1 MLIQRCAWHAFFRGY
16 PRPLRVLSW
25 HGRGVAFSDSICPS
39 CADRVRNEGL
49 WGSPPP
55 PVWPGSPQTAL
66 IFVGLPLLT
75 ALVLLATPLH
85 DAAPPT
91 PREEAAAPLSLPA
104 PEPRVAKPETG
115 GAAMPRAVAKRQPVD
130 DRGVPAVIYETRR
143 TRHRAW
149 EDASTAVSGSA
160 PAVMAT
166 RTGGAWLHPA
176 ATPESITL
184 TAPPANADARA
195 TATSLATQSP

>member
-25 HGRGVAFSDSICPS
+25 RGRGVFFTETNCAS
-39 CADRVRNEGL
+39 CADRVRIEGL

-85 DAAPPT
+85 DPGPPAPREGLTAPLRDDVPT
-91 PREEAAAPLSLPA
+91 PD
-104 PEPRVAKPETG
+104 PRLVEGDSG
-115 GAAMPRAVAKRQPVD
+115 GAAMPRAVARRRPTIA
-130 DRGVPAVIYETRR
+130 DRVPPVIYETRR
-143 TRHRAW
+143 TIHRSRGAR
-149 EDASTAVSGSA
+149 VSG
-160 PAVMAT
+160 
-166 RTGGAWLHPA
+166 GGAEPITLAA
-176 ATPESITL
+176 AT
-184 TAPPANADARA
+184 ARA
-195 TATSLATQSP
+195 GSGPTAASLGTQSP

>member
-25 HGRGVAFSDSICPS
+25 RGRGVAFSDTVCPS
-39 CADRVRNEGL
+39 CADRVRIEGL

-66 IFVGLPLLT
+66 LFVGLPLLT

-85 DAAPPT
+85 DAVPPA

-104 PEPRVAKPETG
+104 PEPRVAERETG
-115 GAAMPRAVAKRQPVD
+115 AAAMPRAVAKRQRVD
-130 DRGVPAVIYETRR
+130 GGAVPAVIYETRR
-143 TRHRAW
+143 TRHRAR
-149 EDASTAVSGSA
+149 ENASTGTSGSA
-160 PAVMAT
+160 PAVLAT
-166 RTGGAWLHPA
+166 RTSGGWPHP

-184 TAPPANADARA
+184 AGPSASAEARA
-195 TATSLATQSP
+195 TATSLVTQSP

>member
-25 HGRGVAFSDSICPS
+25 RGRGVSFTDSICPS
-39 CADRVRNEGL
+39 CADRVRIEGL

-85 DAAPPT
+85 DPGPAA
-91 PREEAAAPLSLPA
+91 PREELAVALRAEVPTPA
-104 PEPRVAKPETG
+104 LRLAEREIG
-115 GAAMPRAVAKRQPVD
+115 GAAMPRAVARRQRTTD
-130 DRGVPAVIYETRR
+130 DRVPAVIYETRR
-143 TRHRAW
+143 TIHRSRGARGA
-149 EDASTAVSGSA
+149 EGGSE
-160 PAVMAT
+160 P
-166 RTGGAWLHPA
+166 
-176 ATPESITL
+176 ITL
-184 TAPPANADARA
+184 TAATTRAGSRPTPA
-195 TATSLATQSP
+195 SLGTQSP

>member
-25 HGRGVAFSDSICPS
+25 RGRGISFTDSICPS
-39 CADRVRNEGL
+39 CADRVRIEGL

-85 DAAPPT
+85 DPGPPA
-91 PREEAAAPLSLPA
+91 PREELAVALRAEVPT
-104 PEPRVAKPETG
+104 PEPRLAEREIG
-115 GAAMPRAVAKRQPVD
+115 GTAMPRAVASRQRTTD
-130 DRGVPAVIYETRR
+130 DRVPAVIYETRR
-143 TRHRAW
+143 TIHRSRGARGA
-149 EDASTAVSGSA
+149 EGGSE
-160 PAVMAT
+160 P
-166 RTGGAWLHPA
+166 
-176 ATPESITL
+176 ITL
-184 TAPPANADARA
+184 TAATTRAGSRPTPA
-195 TATSLATQSP
+195 SLGTQSP

>member
-25 HGRGVAFSDSICPS
+25 RGRGVAFSDTVCPS
-39 CADRVRNEGL
+39 CADRVRIEGL

-66 IFVGLPLLT
+66 IFVGLPLLI

-85 DAAPPT
+85 DAAPP
-91 PREEAAAPLSLPA
+91 PSEEAAAPLNPPA
-104 PEPRVAKPETG
+104 PEPRVAERETG
-115 GAAMPRAVAKRQPVD
+115 ATAMPRAVAKPQGAAD
-130 DRGVPAVIYETRR
+130 TDVPAVIYETRR
-143 TRHRAW
+143 TRHRAR
-149 EDASTAVSGSA
+149 DNARTAVGGSA

-166 RTGGAWLHPA
+166 RTSGAWRRPA
-176 ATPESITL
+176 AMPEPITL
-184 TAPPANADARA
+184 AGAPAEARA
-195 TATSLATQSP
+195 TAASLAPQSP

>member
-25 HGRGVAFSDSICPS
+25 RGRGVSFSDTICPS
-39 CADRVRNEGL
+39 CADRVRIEGL

-85 DAAPPT
+85 DPGPPAPP
-91 PREEAAAPLSLPA
+91 EEVAGAARGDLPT
-104 PEPRVAKPETG
+104 PEPRLAEPEIG
-115 GAAMPRAVAKRQPVD
+115 AAAMPRAVARRRLTAD
-130 DRGVPAVIYETRR
+130 ARVPGVIYETRR
-143 TRHRAW
+143 TIHR
-149 EDASTAVSGSA
+149 SRGTARAPEGGSEPITLA
-160 PAVMAT
+160 
-166 RTGGAWLHPA
+166 A
-176 ATPESITL
+176 ATARREPHAT
-184 TAPPANADARA
+184 PA
-195 TATSLATQSP
+195 SLAPQSP